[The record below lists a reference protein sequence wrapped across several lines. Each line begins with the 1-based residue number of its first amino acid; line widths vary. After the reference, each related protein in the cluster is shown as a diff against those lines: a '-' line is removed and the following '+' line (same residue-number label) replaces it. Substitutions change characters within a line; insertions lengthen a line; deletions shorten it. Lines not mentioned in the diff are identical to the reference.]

1 MQNLNSTEIYTKEN
15 TQSKGTMMQHSSFK
29 FTVSVNENVR
39 MINLI
44 RSIKCIKISIMVYIR
59 NKAYNWKQ

>member
-1 MQNLNSTEIYTKEN
+1 MQNLNSTETYTKEN
-15 TQSKGTMMQHSSFK
+15 MQSKEIMMQHNSFK
-29 FTVSVNENVR
+29 FIASVNENVR

-59 NKAYNWKQ
+59 NKVYNWKQ